1 MIVVTGFRSGTSL
14 IMQTLKLLEF
24 PIVGYKFHDDFSHK
38 ELNPKGYYSL
48 PGRET
53 VYGLKTHYKG
63 KAVKLGG
70 AELFQTNHDFVKKII
85 VCERDRHQTV
95 NSIVKLLKADYDI
108 AEIEPTVENAEL
120 VFDININF
128 QERAI
133 RKFNKPII
141 RIRYE
146 DITTNPEV
154 SIKKI
159 KEFLGLRSNIN
170 NAILNINT
178 GKTLC
183 QSLL

>member
-70 AELFQTNHDFVKKII
+70 QNFFKLIMI
-85 VCERDRHQTV
+85 
-95 NSIVKLLKADYDI
+95 LLK
-108 AEIEPTVENAEL
+108 
-120 VFDININF
+120 
-128 QERAI
+128 
-133 RKFNKPII
+133 K
-141 RIRYE
+141 
-146 DITTNPEV
+146 
-154 SIKKI
+154 
-159 KEFLGLRSNIN
+159 
-170 NAILNINT
+170 
-178 GKTLC
+178 
-183 QSLL
+183 